1 MIGMDDDAKLKL
13 MQKRI
18 IKSYAWQR
26 DIVVPLSKDFDCTVD
41 EVEDVL
47 FDLFDMSSLE
57 SLHATWE
64 SAKDICL
71 YQKLNADLQ
80 LCWFIDT
87 LEVLSRDEGE
97 ELKMNI
103 INEIKNGKSYEDAL
117 KEGKL
122 ELFQLLKEEAKLRS
136 SSY

>member
-1 MIGMDDDAKLKL
+1 MDNDAKLRL

-57 SLHATWE
+57 ALHATWE
-64 SAKDICL
+64 SAQDICL

-80 LCWFIDT
+80 LCWFVDT
-87 LEVLSRDEGE
+87 LEVLSRE
-97 ELKMNI
+97 ESKTLKMNI
-103 INEIKNGKSYEDAL
+103 VKEIKNGKSYDDAL

-122 ELFQLLKEEAKLRS
+122 ELFQLLKEEAKIRS

>member
-1 MIGMDDDAKLKL
+1 MDDDAKLKL

-41 EVEDVL
+41 ELEDVL

-71 YQKLNADLQ
+71 YQN
-80 LCWFIDT
+80 
-87 LEVLSRDEGE
+87 
-97 ELKMNI
+97 
-103 INEIKNGKSYEDAL
+103 
-117 KEGKL
+117 
-122 ELFQLLKEEAKLRS
+122 
-136 SSY
+136 

>member
-1 MIGMDDDAKLKL
+1 MGIS
-13 MQKRI
+13 KRYLLI
-18 IKSYAWQR
+18 S
-26 DIVVPLSKDFDCTVD
+26 
-41 EVEDVL
+41 
-47 FDLFDMSSLE
+47 
-57 SLHATWE
+57 
-64 SAKDICL
+64 
-71 YQKLNADLQ
+71 KLNADLQ